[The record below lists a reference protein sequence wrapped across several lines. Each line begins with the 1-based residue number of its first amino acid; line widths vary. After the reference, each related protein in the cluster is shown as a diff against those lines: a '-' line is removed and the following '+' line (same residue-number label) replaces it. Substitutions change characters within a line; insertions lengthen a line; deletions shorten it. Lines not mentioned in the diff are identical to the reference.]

1 MECIIDRIIYI
12 IIVEIRKTRKEK
24 QKKKLQDKETIT
36 RYSILQSILW
46 FKNKNERYNNFK
58 PWI

>member
-1 MECIIDRIIYI
+1 MYSSRD
-12 IIVEIRKTRKEK
+12 KKGK
-24 QKKKLQDKETIT
+24 KNKKKLQDKETIT

-58 PWI
+58 P